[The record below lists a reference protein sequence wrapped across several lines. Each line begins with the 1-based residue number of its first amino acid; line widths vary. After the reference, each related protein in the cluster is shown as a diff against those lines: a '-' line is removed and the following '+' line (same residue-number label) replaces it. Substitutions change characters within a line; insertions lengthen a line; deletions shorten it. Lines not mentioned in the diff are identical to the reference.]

1 MSFSATR
8 LTLYAILSSI
18 ESDIRQVIVSELDG
32 TNTVSDLLGDD
43 IWPNAKDRY
52 EKDSG
57 ILVSELSLREALY
70 YVDFGDLYK
79 ILNRHKGRFSTQSQS
94 FIKDNTQN
102 FEALVPIR
110 NRVAH
115 SRPLLFEDFPR
126 VLDVSEKLTINYP
139 NCSKEVAITLE
150 KIKADPS
157 YVLSI
162 NIPEPVN
169 YKSAAHNLPTPDFD
183 ETGLIGRDQVV
194 EQLVNFCKKGAYP
207 VVTIVGEGGLGKT
220 SIALKVAYDLADD
233 PNRPFDAIVWT
244 TAKTH
249 QLTAS
254 TVVEIDNAIQ
264 DSLGMFSSISN
275 RLVGPEVAD
284 PMEEVMSYLREFK
297 ILLILDNLETVM
309 DARVNNF
316 MANIP
321 PGTKVLI
328 TSRIGLGAYE
338 TPVKLSP
345 LETQDSVKLVRTLAQ
360 VRGVNSL
367 IRVQNNQLAKYCQ
380 KMRNNPAYIK
390 WFVSGVQT
398 GQRPEDV
405 LANPETFLEFCM
417 SNVYKYLGDDSKA
430 VLKSMQAV
438 PGRHSQAE
446 LGFLSDNLASIDLQR
461 ALQQLLT
468 TNMVNMSSVERGS
481 AYETTYDI
489 SELARSYLDISH
501 PLDSFDVL
509 RFNRKRKQLMSA
521 GESFSSNKQR
531 NPYSVKTIFTRSRRD
546 FVVAKNLYEI
556 IKLILSRKDLE
567 KAKRDIEEARRLAPD
582 YYEVRRVE
590 GHLYSVLGNYPTAR
604 AAYEAAIELEP
615 KSAPLRYWYGNFLM
629 RSLDDTEGALE
640 QMTLAN
646 KIDPS
651 SYQIKIE
658 LVRANLYLRNFEEA
672 FRVDGELISRVD
684 VPESDRRKIYD
695 LHLQCFTRHAD
706 YLEECHENIK
716 AVESLS
722 KMIDEYN
729 VCPDFLK
736 DDSMI
741 DHIKKG
747 ANTAKRCAHFLDK
760 HPLEKEKAEY
770 IYNWIMRL

>member
-18 ESDIRQVIVSELDG
+18 ESDMRTVIITELDG
-32 TNTVSDLLGDD
+32 TDTINNLIGDEL
-43 IWPNAKDRY
+43 WLVTKERL

-57 ILVSELSLREALY
+57 VRVSEPSLREALY
-70 YVDFGDLYK
+70 YVDFGDLYM
-79 ILNRHKGRFSTQSQS
+79 ILNKHKNKLSSESQS
-94 FIKDNTQN
+94 FIKDNTLD
-102 FEALVPIR
+102 FEKLIPVR

-115 SRPLLFEDFPR
+115 SRPLLFEDFPKT
-126 VLDVSEKLTINYP
+126 LDLSEKLIGKYP
-139 NCSKEVAITLE
+139 NCSKEVKATFE
-150 KIKADPS
+150 RIKADPS
-157 YVLSI
+157 YVLSL
-162 NIPEPVN
+162 NIPEPIN
-169 YKSAAHNLPTPDFD
+169 YKSVAHNLPTPDFD

-220 SIALKVAYDLADD
+220 SIALKVAYDLVDD
-233 PNRPFDAIVWT
+233 PNSPFEAIVWT
-244 TAKTH
+244 SAKTQ
-249 QLTAS
+249 QLTAR

-264 DSLGMFSSISN
+264 DSLGMFTSISD
-275 RLVGPEVAD
+275 RLTGSEVAD
-284 PMEEVMSYLREFK
+284 PIDEVMSYLREFK

-345 LETQDSVKLVRTLAQ
+345 LETQDSVRLVRSLSQ

-367 IRVQNNQLAKYCQ
+367 IRIQNNQLAKYCQ
-380 KMRNNPAYIK
+380 KMRNNPAFIK

-417 SNVYKYLGDDSKA
+417 SNVYKYLNKNSKE

-446 LGFLSDNLASIDLQR
+446 LAFLSDSLASIDLQR
-461 ALQQLLT
+461 ALQLLLT
-468 TNMVNMSSVERGS
+468 TNMVNMSSMERGS
-481 AYETTYDI
+481 TYETTYDI

-501 PLDSFDVL
+501 PLDSLEVL
-509 RFNRKRKQLMSA
+509 KFNRKRKQLVSA

-531 NPYSVKTIFTRSRRD
+531 NPYSVKTIVTRSRRD

-556 IKLILSRKDLE
+556 IKLILGKRDLE
-567 KAKRDIEEARRLAPD
+567 KAKIDIEEARRLAPD

-590 GHLYSVLGNYPTAR
+590 GHLYSILGNYPTAR
-604 AAYEAAIELEP
+604 TAYEAAIELEP

-629 RSLDDTEGALE
+629 RSLDDTEAALE
-640 QMTLAN
+640 QYKLAN
-646 KIDPS
+646 KIDAS

-672 FRVDGELISRVD
+672 FKIDSELFSRVD
-684 VPESDRRKIYD
+684 IPETDRRKIYD

-722 KMIDEYN
+722 KMIDAYH

-736 DDSMI
+736 DESMI

-747 ANTAKRCAHFLDK
+747 ANTAKRCMHFLDK
-760 HPLEKEKAEY
+760 HPAEKEKAEY
-770 IYNWIMRL
+770 IYNWIMAL